1 MNTMQVRNSV
11 ERMIIIANNADDI
24 DFAVRLIKE
33 EIRITTYMIEK
44 ENQDITSEVE
54 YQIRMLKKTGMEIV
68 GGLVLY
74 GNKYSVCDYMDVY
87 TDDSN
92 LKASYNCEADTRFY
106 QDCDASDRNEL
117 ERQYA
122 MDTTED
128 VCASIPAETTQ
139 YKMSNEFASILS
151 QVTESCLYYRKYD
164 RDSVIFAKYDEL
176 QQMIYLG
183 DIYENREKF
192 LSMWEEV
199 KSMESRVFDNYV
211 TEERAAMSLDE
222 LDVLQDD
229 AERSTLRRHH
239 QYDEEEEMVCKA
251 LMDTTPMNLP
261 SCEIIMNA
269 SDNYIPN
276 MNYVPT
282 RQMKPYG
289 YDYDFEDGFS
299 RQVQFVDSL
308 CDENNA

>member
-11 ERMIIIANNADDI
+11 ERMIIIVNNTDDI

-33 EIRITTYMIEK
+33 EIRITTDLIKMEM
-44 ENQDITSEVE
+44 QDLTSEAE
-54 YQIRMLKKTGMEIV
+54 DQIRMLKKTGMEIV
-68 GGLVLY
+68 GGMVLY
-74 GNKYSVCDYMDVY
+74 GNEYE
-87 TDDSN
+87 
-92 LKASYNCEADTRFY
+92 ASYNCEADARFH
-106 QDCDASDRNEL
+106 QACDASDRNAL

-128 VCASIPAETTQ
+128 VCASSPLETTQ

-151 QVTESCLYYRKYD
+151 QVTESCMYYRKYD
-164 RDSVIFAKYDEL
+164 RDGEIFKKYDEL
-176 QQMIYLG
+176 QRMIYMG
-183 DIYENREKF
+183 EIYENREKF
-192 LSMWEEV
+192 LSMWQDV
-199 KSMESRVFDNYV
+199 KYMESRMFDNYN

-222 LDVLQDD
+222 LVDD
-229 AERSTLRRHH
+229 AERSELRRHH
-239 QYDEEEEMVCKA
+239 QTDYENEMVCKA

-289 YDYDFEDGFS
+289 YDYDLEEGFA
-299 RQVQFVDSL
+299 RQAQFVDTL
-308 CDENNA
+308 LE